1 MDDQPERAPDLPPLL
16 RPIAETAAMVR
27 FFSRLPVPALG
38 RFDDLGRPPPFARA
52 IRMLPFAALVIAA
65 PAAFLAALLDGSDL
79 SSLVVATLT
88 VIAATLTTGAFHED
102 GLADVADA
110 FAGGATVARRLE
122 IMKDS
127 RVGAFG
133 AVALA
138 AQFVLRVA
146 LLADLLDRFEA
157 GVGLLVLCVAPLAR
171 VGAVSL
177 LTVLPPARPD
187 GLARAA
193 GRPEPVALGIAGVAA
208 VAIFVALAGLVVG
221 PHEAFFALGLGLAA
235 LAALAGLARRAI
247 GGVTGD
253 VVGAGALVAEMAL
266 YLGLAV

>member
-1 MDDQPERAPDLPPLL
+1 MDDRPERAPDVFEPLRL
-16 RPIAETAAMVR
+16 LAETAAMIR
-27 FFSRLPVPALG
+27 FFSRLPLPALG
-38 RFDDLGRPPPFARA
+38 RFDDPARPPPFARS
-52 IRMLPFAALVIAA
+52 IRMLPVAALAIAA

-79 SSLVVATLT
+79 SSLVVATLV

-157 GVGLLVLCVAPLAR
+157 GVGLLVLAVAPLAR
-171 VGAVSL
+171 VGAVGL
-177 LTVLPPARPD
+177 MTALPPARAD

-193 GRPEPVALGIAGVAA
+193 GRPEPAALVLAGLVAT
-208 VAIFVALAGLVVG
+208 AIFAALAGLVVG
-221 PHEAFFALGLGLAA
+221 PHEAAFALGLGLAA
-235 LAALAGLARRAI
+235 LAALAGLAHRAI

-266 YLGLAV
+266 LLGLAV